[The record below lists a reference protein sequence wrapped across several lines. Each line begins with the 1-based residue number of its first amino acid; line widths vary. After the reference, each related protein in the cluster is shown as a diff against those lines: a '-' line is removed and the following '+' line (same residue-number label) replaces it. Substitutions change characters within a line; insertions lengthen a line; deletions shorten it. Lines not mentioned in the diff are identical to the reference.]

1 MCCKSTTIKS
11 WTKQFDVFTCAKQPH
26 FAKIAL
32 TFLEMLGAIPREL
45 LEVRVFLNHPAK
57 SNILTQ
63 VVKTTFLEIR
73 MNTKLN
79 VAVAAALF
87 AAATGAQAGITI
99 PAGDWTLDIGG
110 VVNAYYTHTS
120 FSGDDATAGERGNGD
135 SVANIT
141 TGLLPNYLSVS
152 GKTRQN
158 DLDVGFT
165 ISINPGAST
174 RQAGIQTANQENRQ
188 AFLTFGD
195 ASWGSIKLGKDL
207 GIYASDAILND
218 QTLLGVGSAAGSL
231 AGNTT
236 TLGRIGRGFNYA
248 DWKAQVA
255 YTSPN
260 WNGFQFTAGL
270 TQGWN
275 AIASNGGVG
284 STERSGSQTAY
295 EGKASYEW
303 TGDVAGKVWASAISQ
318 KVEGLGSA
326 ATAPTFSAAN
336 NAAGTGIPTAGGF
349 ILPAAAGTNFGSE
362 RAYAWD
368 IGTAVNLAG
377 FGLVG
382 YYGQGKGIGQTV
394 QFAGGFDAQGKR
406 RDSDQWYVQGSYVL
420 PGVGT
425 KLAASYGESTLDGNG
440 IDGFSD
446 VKANMWVVGAYH
458 PLTKHLN
465 LVAEYSHAKDEV
477 NNRTVAD
484 TDLKAKTI
492 SLGAILFF

>member
-1 MCCKSTTIKS
+1 
-11 WTKQFDVFTCAKQPH
+11 
-26 FAKIAL
+26 
-32 TFLEMLGAIPREL
+32 
-45 LEVRVFLNHPAK
+45 
-57 SNILTQ
+57 
-63 VVKTTFLEIR
+63 

-135 SVANIT
+135 SVNNIT

-174 RQAGIQTANQENRQ
+174 TRAGIQNQASLGGNQENRQ

-236 TLGRIGRGFNYA
+236 TLGRIGRGFMYA
-248 DWKAQVA
+248 DWKSQVA

-270 TQGWN
+270 TQAWN
-275 AIASNGGVG
+275 ALASNIGTVASAG
-284 STERSGSQTAY
+284 STERGGSQSAY

-303 TGDVAGKVWASAISQ
+303 TGDVAGKVWVSAISQ
-318 KVEGLGSA
+318 KVEGLTVG
-326 ATAPTFSAAN
+326 ATKESD
-336 NAAGTGIPTAGGF
+336 
-349 ILPAAAGTNFGSE
+349 
-362 RAYAWD
+362 RATAWD
-368 IGTAVNLAG
+368 IGTSLKIAD

-394 QFAGGFDAQGKR
+394 QLLNGFDANGKR
-406 RDSDQWYVQGSYVL
+406 RDSDQWYVQGSYTI

-440 IDGFSD
+440 GEDLSSLKQD
-446 VKANMWVVGAYH
+446 MWTVGAYH

-465 LVAEYSHAKDEV
+465 LVAEYSQAKDKT
-477 NNRTVAD
+477 NFRTASD

>member
-1 MCCKSTTIKS
+1 
-11 WTKQFDVFTCAKQPH
+11 
-26 FAKIAL
+26 
-32 TFLEMLGAIPREL
+32 
-45 LEVRVFLNHPAK
+45 
-57 SNILTQ
+57 
-63 VVKTTFLEIR
+63 VKTTFLEIR

-135 SVANIT
+135 SVNNIT

-174 RQAGIQTANQENRQ
+174 RNAGFQGSQQENRQ

-195 ASWGSIKLGKDL
+195 ASWGSVKLGKDL

-236 TLGRIGRGFNYA
+236 TLGRIGRGFMYA

-260 WNGFQFTAGL
+260 WNGFQFTGGV

-275 AIASNGGVG
+275 ALASTGTGSVG
-284 STERSGSQTAY
+284 STERSGSAPAF
-295 EGKASYEW
+295 EAKASYEW
-303 TGDVAGKVWASAISQ
+303 TGDVAGKVWVSAISQ
-318 KVEGLGSA
+318 KVEGLTN
-326 ATAPTFSAAN
+326 ATAAGI
-336 NAAGTGIPTAGGF
+336 NAAGTALVAATANT
-349 ILPAAAGTNFGSE
+349 LTSTNE
-362 RAYAWD
+362 RANAWD
-368 IGTAVNLAG
+368 IGTSLKIAD

-394 QFAGGFDAQGKR
+394 QLLNGFDAAGKR
-406 RDSDQWYVQGSYVL
+406 RDSDQWYVQGSYTI

-440 IDGFSD
+440 IDAFSD
-446 VKANMWVVGAYH
+446 IKANMWVVGAYH